1 MKEME
6 KKEHLNNSNYAKAYK
21 EVLEIIKYF
30 PTEEVTKIPDEKIE
44 FYKANMD
51 NTYEFTINP
60 EIDLSEQ
67 NISKEANAIIVAL
80 FQDYFATEEQKEK
93 INEILKFNEKKAE
106 QEKRD
111 LYNPTDLFKNRKNI
125 EQTDVQET
133 ALVEYKEKFFMKF
146 KNFIIR
152 LFHLKNW

>member
-1 MKEME
+1 ME
-6 KKEHLNNSNYAKAYK
+6 KRKNLNSSNYAKAYK

-30 PTEEVTKIPDEKIE
+30 PPEELAKIPNEKIE

-60 EIDLSEQ
+60 VIDLSEQ

-80 FQDYFATEEQKEK
+80 FQDYFATEEQKEI
-93 INEILKFNEKKAE
+93 INEILKLNEKKVE

-111 LYNPTDLFKNRKNI
+111 LYNPADLFKSRKNI
-125 EQTDVQET
+125 KDMEQTDVQET
-133 ALVEYKEKFFMKF
+133 ALVEYKENFFMKF

-152 LFHLKNW
+152 LFHLKN